1 MFLNLWNESPLL
13 RKEKMCPCRVF
24 FGAGWHLDGRQM
36 FQIKA
41 IYKNTLAQKIEKYE
55 ALSRMTI
62 FCKLSHRITISLAKG
77 VTLGEQLF

>member
-1 MFLNLWNESPLL
+1 
-13 RKEKMCPCRVF
+13 MCPCRVF

-55 ALSRMTI
+55 SFIYNDFFLQIISQDYNFFGKRCYVRRTI
-62 FCKLSHRITISLAKG
+62 ILNLPNNITFFQIIGIK
-77 VTLGEQLF
+77 

>member
-1 MFLNLWNESPLL
+1 
-13 RKEKMCPCRVF
+13 MCPCRVF

-55 ALSRMTI
+55 SFIYNDFFFANYLTGLQFLWQKVLR
-62 FCKLSHRITISLAKG
+62 
-77 VTLGEQLF
+77 

>member
-1 MFLNLWNESPLL
+1 
-13 RKEKMCPCRVF
+13 MCPCRVL

-55 ALSRMTI
+55 SFIQPARGPEGPA
-62 FCKLSHRITISLAKG
+62 R
-77 VTLGEQLF
+77 